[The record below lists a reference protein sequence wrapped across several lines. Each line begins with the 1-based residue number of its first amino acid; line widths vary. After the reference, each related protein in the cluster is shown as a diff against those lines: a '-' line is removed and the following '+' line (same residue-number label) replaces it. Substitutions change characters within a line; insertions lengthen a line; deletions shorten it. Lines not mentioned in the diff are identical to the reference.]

1 MPETGGTI
9 FLSYPL
15 RAAGTGGPVGAPI
28 AAYRK
33 GNRSE
38 PALAGYQHF
47 GGGSDE
53 PLKPYRSY
61 PADLTSGPQRQSS
74 LSDSLGG
81 VERVRAWPDH
91 RHGFATSGPQRHWQ
105 SWGVVRALPS
115 ACSVLRY
122 ARSDPAAGSDKYI
135 PSCKDRPFFRNGWSR
150 AALCPWIPGDI
161 WSRRPSS
168 RRSPMVST
176 SVRALQSPALALTS
190 RKSGLP
196 CLQGGCTRTDVWS
209 NKTEVSR
216 PSRSPSIRYGTSPA
230 LPNASARWKPTCAA
244 SCSNRPRGC
253 FPSW

>member
-1 MPETGGTI
+1 MPEKGGTI
-9 FLSYPL
+9 FVCYTL
-15 RAAGTGGPVGAPI
+15 RALGPEVRLVGAPI
-28 AAYRK
+28 VAYRK

-91 RHGFATSGPQRHWQ
+91 RHGFTTSGPQCHWQ
-105 SWGVVRALPS
+105 SRGVVRALPS

-122 ARSDPAAGSDKYI
+122 ARSDPAARSDKHI
-135 PSCKDRPFFRNGWSR
+135 PSRKDRPFSAMDGATPHCVHGF
-150 AALCPWIPGDI
+150 PGDI

-168 RRSPMVST
+168 WR
-176 SVRALQSPALALTS
+176 
-190 RKSGLP
+190 
-196 CLQGGCTRTDVWS
+196 
-209 NKTEVSR
+209 
-216 PSRSPSIRYGTSPA
+216 
-230 LPNASARWKPTCAA
+230 
-244 SCSNRPRGC
+244 
-253 FPSW
+253 

>member
-1 MPETGGTI
+1 MPETGGTM

-61 PADLTSGPQRQSS
+61 PAALTSGPQRQSS

-91 RHGFATSGPQRHWQ
+91 RHGFATSGPQCHWQ
-105 SWGVVRALPS
+105 SRRVVRALPS
-115 ACSVLRY
+115 ACSIVRY

-135 PSCKDRPFFRNGWSR
+135 PSRKDRPFSTMDGAAPQCVHGSLGTSGRGDLPVGDSRWSR
-150 AALCPWIPGDI
+150 P
-161 WSRRPSS
+161 PSEHCS
-168 RRSPMVST
+168 HPRSP
-176 SVRALQSPALALTS
+176 
-190 RKSGLP
+190 
-196 CLQGGCTRTDVWS
+196 
-209 NKTEVSR
+209 
-216 PSRSPSIRYGTSPA
+216 
-230 LPNASARWKPTCAA
+230 
-244 SCSNRPRGC
+244 
-253 FPSW
+253 